1 MLSRRLALASVACD
15 AAEVRDDFAVAHTAG
30 FDAVEIADAKLQ
42 RYLTRGGTVTA
53 FRAALTRTGLAPVS
67 LLFGPDELRLEA
79 AVPLGAE
86 GVIDRCRA
94 ACARA
99 AAIGCPTVSA
109 VPAPRADCPD
119 DDALQER
126 AVETLHAM
134 GAVAREHGVR
144 IGLELVGL
152 CNAPIR
158 TLAAARALLDRVAHP
173 AVGLILDAFHFH
185 AGGSTWAMLEKLDPG
200 ALGLVRLADAPA
212 LPPGRLSEADRL
224 LPGDG
229 VMPLLT
235 LVRLLERAGYA
246 GSYSIKVSW
255 PAYRGWRPAALAR
268 AAWESLGALF
278 AELDEVEGRL
288 D

>member
-94 ACARA
+94 ACA
-99 AAIGCPTVSA
+99 
-109 VPAPRADCPD
+109 
-119 DDALQER
+119 QER